1 MLFSSLTFV
10 WFFLPALA
18 LIYYISPGRKLKN
31 GVLLIASLVFYSWGE
46 PRYVVLVI
54 LSILLNYGFGLALD
68 GCGER
73 RGLKKA
79 VFVLSILADL
89 GLLGYFKYFNFF
101 LELAMSLL
109 GRQGFTPRDIA
120 LPIGISFYT
129 FQSISYLADT
139 FRGENP
145 AQRNVFRLALYIS
158 LFPQILSG
166 PIVKYHELEP
176 QIGDRQESLSM
187 HAYGIKR
194 FVYGLVKKMVFA
206 NMFGQVVDRM
216 FDLPLDCLLYTSPS
230 PRD

>member
-31 GVLLIASLVFYSWGE
+31 GVLLMASLVFYSWGE
-46 PRYVVLVI
+46 PRYVVLVV

-73 RGLKKA
+73 KGLKKA
-79 VFVLSILADL
+79 VFVLSILVNL

-109 GRQGFTPRDIA
+109 GRQGFLPRDIA

-129 FQSISYLADT
+129 FQSL
-139 FRGENP
+139 
-145 AQRNVFRLALYIS
+145 S
-158 LFPQILSG
+158 LIH
-166 PIVKYHELEP
+166 I
-176 QIGDRQESLSM
+176 
-187 HAYGIKR
+187 
-194 FVYGLVKKMVFA
+194 
-206 NMFGQVVDRM
+206 
-216 FDLPLDCLLYTSPS
+216 
-230 PRD
+230 